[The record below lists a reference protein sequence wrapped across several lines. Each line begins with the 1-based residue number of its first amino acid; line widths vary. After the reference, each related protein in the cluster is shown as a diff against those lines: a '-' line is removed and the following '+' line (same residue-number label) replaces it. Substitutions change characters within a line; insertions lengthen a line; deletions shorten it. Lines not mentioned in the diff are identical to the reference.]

1 MKRWLSG
8 LSTLHWALL
17 VSLVLH
23 AGLLAFRFAA
33 PEQFNRVFQDT
44 PLEVILV
51 NARSEA
57 PPDQAQAIAQ
67 ANLQGGGESDTG
79 RATSP
84 LPSTL
89 QMRDG
94 DALEPDAEQVAAL
107 KQQQEQLLASLRA
120 QIANLPP
127 PQPSGENNSEAARA
141 HEARRQA
148 LINVLGEIE
157 RRINEQNA
165 RPKRRFISPATRE
178 AVYAT
183 YYDTVRRKI
192 EDHGTRNFPQ
202 AGGRK
207 LYGELTMV
215 MTINHDGRVLTTEVV
230 QSSGN
235 RTLDRRSEAI
245 VQSLSFGAFDSPM
258 RQRADQIVVVS
269 RFRYARD
276 ETLRAQLSSQ

>member
-1 MKRWLSG
+1 MKRGLSG

-23 AGLLAFRFAA
+23 ASLLAFRFAA
-33 PEQFNRVFQDT
+33 PEQFNRMFQDT

-67 ANLQGGGESDTG
+67 AHLRGGGESDTG

-84 LPSTL
+84 LRSTL

-107 KQQQEQLLASLRA
+107 KRQQEQLLASLRA
-120 QIANLPP
+120 QIADLPP
-127 PQPSGENNSEAARA
+127 PQPSGENSSAAARA

-165 RPKRRFISPATRE
+165 RPKKRFISPATRE

-245 VQSLSFGAFDSPM
+245 VQSLSFGAFDTPM

>member
-127 PQPSGENNSEAARA
+127 PQPSGENSSEAARA

>member
-127 PQPSGENNSEAARA
+127 PQPSGENSSEAARA

-165 RPKRRFISPATRE
+165 RPKKRFISPATRE

-245 VQSLSFGAFDSPM
+245 VQSLSFDAFDTPM

>member
-94 DALEPDAEQVAAL
+94 DALEPDTEQVAAL

-127 PQPSGENNSEAARA
+127 PQPSGENSSEAARA

>member
-245 VQSLSFGAFDSPM
+245 VQSLSFGAFDTPM

>member
-1 MKRWLSG
+1 MTRWFSG
-8 LSTLHWALL
+8 LSTLHTALL
-17 VSLVLH
+17 VSVAVH
-23 AGLLAFRFAA
+23 AALLAFRFAA

-57 PPDQAQAIAQ
+57 APEQAQAIAQ
-67 ANLQGGGESDTG
+67 ASLQGGGEADQG

-94 DALEPDAEQVAAL
+94 DALEPDAEQVTAL

-127 PQPSGENNSEAARA
+127 PQPSGETSNEAARA

-148 LINVLGEIE
+148 LIQVLGEIE

-165 RPKRRFISPATRE
+165 RPKKRFISPATRE
-178 AVYAT
+178 AVYAA

-235 RTLDRRSEAI
+235 PTLDRRSEAI
-245 VQSLSFGAFDSPM
+245 VQSLAFGAFDTAM

-276 ETLRAQLSSQ
+276 ETLRTQLSSQ

>member
-1 MKRWLSG
+1 
-8 LSTLHWALL
+8 
-17 VSLVLH
+17 
-23 AGLLAFRFAA
+23 
-33 PEQFNRVFQDT
+33 
-44 PLEVILV
+44 
-51 NARSEA
+51 
-57 PPDQAQAIAQ
+57 
-67 ANLQGGGESDTG
+67 
-79 RATSP
+79 
-84 LPSTL
+84 
-89 QMRDG
+89 MRDG

-127 PQPSGENNSEAARA
+127 PQPSGENSSEAARA

-165 RPKRRFISPATRE
+165 RPKKRFISPATRE

-245 VQSLSFGAFDSPM
+245 VQSLSFGAFDTPM

>member
-127 PQPSGENNSEAARA
+127 PQPSGENSSEAARA

-245 VQSLSFGAFDSPM
+245 VQSLSFGAFDTPM

>member
-1 MKRWLSG
+1 MTRWFSG
-8 LSTLHWALL
+8 LSTLQVALL
-17 VSLVLH
+17 VSLAVH
-23 AGLLAFRFAA
+23 AALLAFRFAA

-57 PPDQAQAIAQ
+57 APEQAQAIAQ
-67 ANLQGGGESDTG
+67 ASLQGGGEAEQG

-94 DALEPDAEQVAAL
+94 DALEPDAEQVTAL

-127 PQPSGENNSEAARA
+127 PQPSGETSNEATRA

-148 LINVLGEIE
+148 LIQVLGEIE

-165 RPKRRFISPATRE
+165 RPKKRFISPATRE
-178 AVYAT
+178 AVYAA

-235 RTLDRRSEAI
+235 PTLDRRSEAI
-245 VQSLSFGAFDSPM
+245 VQSLAFGGFDTAM

-276 ETLRAQLSSQ
+276 ETLRTQLSSQ